1 MNWVNM
7 AGSSLEASD
16 GPGNRCLLFPALP
29 GGQGASTKSRWEQ
42 LLLVRDSEK
51 LGAPVAVAVDVT
63 TADGIDFHVIVGH
76 GLNVR
81 FSFHGEHSFSVRSH
95 HGWREEEYE
104 VVAVAGTFPA

>member
-1 MNWVNM
+1 M
-7 AGSSLEASD
+7 
-16 GPGNRCLLFPALP
+16 
-29 GGQGASTKSRWEQ
+29 
-42 LLLVRDSEK
+42 RDSEK
-51 LGAPVAVAVDVT
+51 LGAPVAFAVGVT

-81 FSFHGEHSFSVRSH
+81 FSFHGEHSFVRSH

>member
-1 MNWVNM
+1 VGLSHAPIFLLPPAKSPAGMIRPGLLRGR
-7 AGSSLEASD
+7 AQDLGGSSF
-16 GPGNRCLLFPALP
+16 CWCF
-29 GGQGASTKSRWEQ
+29 
-42 LLLVRDSEK
+42 DSEK
-51 LGAPVAVAVDVT
+51 LGAPVAFAVGVT